1 MVAVNDPVPA
11 AVAVR
16 DAATVMVVRDA
27 EAGGI
32 EVLMLRRHPESVFA
46 ARAWVFP
53 GGVVEPRDP
62 EAIPLVT
69 GLTDSVASATLGLA
83 SGGLAFWVAAVR
95 ECFEEA
101 GILLALHPDGSPLDL
116 GSPMAAARF
125 ARHQRDVHRGRRSL
139 AEVLSAEELVLDCSC
154 IHYVSQWITPPGGPR
169 RFDTRFF
176 VTPAPARQL
185 PVPDTHEI
193 DGSGWFSP
201 AAALESGHQG
211 ELRLVYPTIKNLE
224 ALTRFEGTA
233 DLLEAA
239 RCRT

>member
-11 AVAVR
+11 AAATR
-16 DAATVMVVRDA
+16 HAATVMVVRDA
-27 EAGGI
+27 ETGGV
-32 EVLMLRRHPESVFA
+32 EVLMLRRHPAAVFA

-53 GGVVEPRDP
+53 GGVVEPGDA

-69 GLTDSVASATLGLA
+69 GLTDVAASAALGLP

-101 GILLALHPDGSPLDL
+101 GLLLAVHPDGSPLDV
-116 GSPMAAARF
+116 GSPLEAARF

-139 AEVLSAEELVLDCSC
+139 AEVLTAEGLVLDCSGV
-154 IHYVSQWITPPGGPR
+154 HYVSHWITPPGGPR

-176 VTPAPARQL
+176 VTPAPAGQL

-201 AAALESGHQG
+201 AAALESRRQG
-211 ELRLVYPTIKNLE
+211 ELHLVYPTIKNLE
-224 ALTRFEGTA
+224 ALTRFQGTA
-233 DLLEAA
+233 ELLEAA